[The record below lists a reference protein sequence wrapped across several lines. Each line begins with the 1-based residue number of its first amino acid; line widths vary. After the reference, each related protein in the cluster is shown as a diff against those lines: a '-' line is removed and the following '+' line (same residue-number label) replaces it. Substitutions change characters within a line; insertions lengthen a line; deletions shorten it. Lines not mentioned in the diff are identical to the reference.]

1 MGKKTLIISL
11 TLVVILAMS
20 ALSSA
25 SGRDFYSTETIPET
39 KETNENEASTEV
51 ESNTVADDTY
61 TNEETTEVFAETT
74 EESEQST
81 KESVEETTQE
91 TTEEIT
97 EETTEEAP
105 HVYYNPQGTTLLTR
119 IMTPKGY
126 ERAEV
131 PEGSFA
137 DFVLNYPLKEHGAPV
152 KLYNGTEWDV
162 QYVHA
167 AVFDLPLENE
177 DFQQCADSIMRIYA
191 EYYWHTGQQEKIAFH
206 CTNGFLAEYTMW
218 REGYRFS
225 VNGGNISWVKTDKFN
240 DSYYNFTKYMRMVF
254 AYAGTLS
261 MDRYESTPIS
271 MDELQI
277 GDVWLEGDSP
287 GHVIMV
293 ADICYDENGKKA
305 FLLADGHTPA
315 MDFHIMKNL
324 LHKDDP
330 WYYEDEI
337 TYPFDIFV
345 HTYMKEADLQRL
357 TYLK

>member
-1 MGKKTLIISL
+1 MGKKIL
-11 TLVVILAMS
+11 TVILLTFTVMIFAVL
-20 ALSSA
+20 ANA
-25 SGRDFYSTETIPET
+25 SGQNFYLKDSETDIT
-39 KETNENEASTEV
+39 V
-51 ESNTVADDTY
+51 ESSELFTDETDESTAEITTTVT
-61 TNEETTEVFAETT
+61 EEETT
-74 EESEQST
+74 EES
-81 KESVEETTQE
+81 
-91 TTEEIT
+91 T
-97 EETTEEAP
+97 EETTEQTEEQTEEVTTEAP
-105 HVYYNPQGTTLLTR
+105 EPWVAINPDGTTLLTR
-119 IMTPKGY
+119 FNPPEGY
-126 ERAEV
+126 TRKEL

-137 DFVLNYPLKEHGAPV
+137 SFVCNYPLKEDGAPV
-152 KLYNGTEWDV
+152 KLYNGALWDI

-177 DFQQCADSIMRIYA
+177 DFQQCADSIMRMYA
-191 EYYWHTGQQEKIAFH
+191 EYYWHIGQQDKIAFY
-206 CTNGFLAEYTMW
+206 CTNGFLAEYTKW
-218 REGYRFS
+218 REGYRFNVS
-225 VNGGNISWVKTDKFN
+225 DGNISWVKTDKYN

-271 MDELQI
+271 MDDLQI

-315 MDFHIMKNL
+315 MDFHIMKNP

-330 WYYEDEI
+330 WFYEDEI
-337 TYPFDIFV
+337 TYPFEIFV

-357 TYLK
+357 SYLKSFD

>member
-1 MGKKTLIISL
+1 MGKKIPT
-11 TLVVILAMS
+11 VILLILTVMIFA
-20 ALSSA
+20 ALASA
-25 SGRDFYSTETIPET
+25 SGQNFYLKDSETDIT
-39 KETNENEASTEV
+39 V
-51 ESNTVADDTY
+51 ESSESFTDETDESIAEITTTVIVD
-61 TNEETTEVFAETT
+61 ETT
-74 EESEQST
+74 EEFSEEST
-81 KESVEETTQE
+81 EQTEEPTAE
-91 TTEEIT
+91 VTTE
-97 EETTEEAP
+97 AP
-105 HVYYNPQGTTLLTR
+105 EPWVAINPDGTTLLTR
-119 IMTPKGY
+119 FNPPNGY
-126 ERAEV
+126 TRKEL

-137 DFVLNYPLKEHGAPV
+137 SFVCNYPLREDGAPV
-152 KLYNGTEWDV
+152 KLYNGTLWDV

-177 DFQQCADSIMRIYA
+177 DFQQCADSIMRMYA
-191 EYYWHTGQQEKIAFH
+191 EYYWHIGQPEKIAFY

-225 VNGGNISWVKTDKFN
+225 VNGGSISWVKTDKFN

-261 MDRYESTPIS
+261 MDRFESTPIS
-271 MDELQI
+271 IDDLQI

-293 ADICYDENGKKA
+293 ADICYDETGKKA

-337 TYPFDIFV
+337 SYPFDIFV